1 MTESDVNAILVRL
14 AAFEATVT
22 AQLAGIATD
31 NNRGEGVH
39 QDHETRLRR
48 LESGQSESTGVWKVV
63 TAGGVVGG
71 ALMAVLALGL
81 RAFGI

>member
-1 MTESDVNAILVRL
+1 MTESEVNALHVQL
-14 AAFEATVT
+14 ARFEATIS
-22 AQLAGIATD
+22 AKLDALSSD
-31 NNRGEGVH
+31 NARGETLH
-39 QDHETRLRR
+39 LDHEARLRR
-48 LESGQSESTGVWKVV
+48 LEANQSEGDGVWKVV